1 MKHKRQESGF
11 ITMIVI
17 MVLLV
22 AAVVYFAYQRVANTQ
37 V

>member
-22 AAVVYFAYQRVANTQ
+22 AAVVYFAYQRVANAQ
-37 V
+37 